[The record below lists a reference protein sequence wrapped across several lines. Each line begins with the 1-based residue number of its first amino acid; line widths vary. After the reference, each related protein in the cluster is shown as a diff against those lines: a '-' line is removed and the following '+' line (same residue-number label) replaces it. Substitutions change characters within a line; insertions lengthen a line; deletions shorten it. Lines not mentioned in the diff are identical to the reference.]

1 MKWQAGLAGALVSV
15 LMTCVAH
22 VDVQI
27 VSDRGRE
34 LSALY
39 PTCQWPRSCIRIA
52 ALQSRWQ

>member
-1 MKWQAGLAGALVSV
+1 MKRQTGSAGALASV

-22 VDVQI
+22 ADVRI

-39 PTCQWPRSCIRIA
+39 PTCR
-52 ALQSRWQ
+52 